1 MYFKDKKYSVAIKVQ
16 FAPAS
21 WPLFVCL
28 FNFFYLSKINKQ
40 TKATKKLVQILKVAK
55 IECQKQTRQV

>member
-1 MYFKDKKYSVAIKVQ
+1 MYFKDKKYSVAINLH
-16 FAPAS
+16 FSPAS
-21 WPLFVCL
+21 WTFFFFF